1 MKHSKSH
8 LFKLLAALA
17 AASMALGAAA
27 TLSACGAPDA
37 SSSGTSGA
45 SISSPSSDASSPA
58 QSEAPALLGEF
69 TASDLD
75 GNEVDQSIFE
85 GRSLTMINIWATFCT
100 PCLNEMPDLGAIHQE
115 YADKDFQV
123 VGIVIDVL
131 NRDGTLDEGQVELA
145 KEIVGKT
152 GADYLHLLPSND
164 LISAKLAEV
173 SAVPETIFVDET
185 GSVVGES
192 YRGARSKAEW
202 QKIIDQLLEQVGEGA

>member
-1 MKHSKSH
+1 MKRSKSH
-8 LFKLLAALA
+8 LFKLLAVLA

-27 TLSACGAPDA
+27 LSACGAPDA

-45 SISSPSSDASSPA
+45 SVSSPPSDASSPA

-100 PCLNEMPDLGAIHQE
+100 PCLNEMRDLGAIHQE

-131 NRDGTLDEGQVELA
+131 NRDGTLDEVQVELA
-145 KEIVGKT
+145 NEIVGKT
-152 GADYLHLLPSND
+152 P
-164 LISAKLAEV
+164 
-173 SAVPETIFVDET
+173 FF
-185 GSVVGES
+185 
-192 YRGARSKAEW
+192 
-202 QKIIDQLLEQVGEGA
+202 